1 MIELT
6 EEGLSSSEKGSPEY
20 QFVSNIKLDEKVD
33 LKEMEQR
40 IGQQVAKIGFGKAM
54 KQKWI
59 KKEEDLFIRIV
70 ENPVDEDKT
79 NL

>member
-6 EEGLSSSEKGSPEY
+6 EEGLSYSEKGSPEY

-70 ENPVDEDKT
+70 ENPVDQDKT
-79 NL
+79 NI